1 LAEVHVMQAMVLE
14 RPGLP
19 LRAVQVPKRAPGFG
33 QVLVKVAACGVCR
46 TDLHVVDGE
55 LTEAKL
61 PIIPGHE
68 IVGRVESVGPG
79 VGQFRPG
86 DRVGIPWLGH
96 TCGSCAYCTAGREN
110 LCDAPQFTGYQI
122 DGGYAE
128 YATADAS
135 YCFGLPESYS
145 DVEAAP
151 LLCAGLIGYRSL
163 RMTGKAEHLGIYG
176 FGGSAQDSIKYS
188 RFGVNAVFT
197 EPLERQTAL
206 KLVKATHS
214 LVLHEFRR
222 YVRVPVATEV
232 AVTTSEGR
240 RFAAMSQ
247 DISSGGLSL
256 KGEVV
261 APGTALEISFALLT
275 LPRIWVRGSVTW
287 AKKDEQEIGIK
298 FDPQDERRTK
308 IKEWIDAY
316 LGS

>member
-1 LAEVHVMQAMVLE
+1 MDVQEPARTVLAECFRKFGIETVTIENRFTERMVSEKVDGCVVRLGSDAEAIMQAARGSAANSRIVL
-14 RPGLP
+14 
-19 LRAVQVPKRAPGFG
+19 
-33 QVLVKVAACGVCR
+33 
-46 TDLHVVDGE
+46 
-55 LTEAKL
+55 
-61 PIIPGHE
+61 
-68 IVGRVESVGPG
+68 
-79 VGQFRPG
+79 
-86 DRVGIPWLGH
+86 
-96 TCGSCAYCTAGREN
+96 
-110 LCDAPQFTGYQI
+110 
-122 DGGYAE
+122 
-128 YATADAS
+128 
-135 YCFGLPESYS
+135 
-145 DVEAAP
+145 
-151 LLCAGLIGYRSL
+151 
-163 RMTGKAEHLGIYG
+163 YG

-256 KGEVV
+256 KGEIV
-261 APGTALEISFALLT
+261 APGTALEVSFALLT

-316 LGS
+316 LGG

>member
-1 LAEVHVMQAMVLE
+1 MDVQEPARTVLAECFRKFGIETVTMEDHFTERMVSEKVDGCVVKLGPE
-14 RPGLP
+14 
-19 LRAVQVPKRAPGFG
+19 A
-33 QVLVKVAACGVCR
+33 VKVM
-46 TDLHVVDGE
+46 
-55 LTEAKL
+55 
-61 PIIPGHE
+61 
-68 IVGRVESVGPG
+68 
-79 VGQFRPG
+79 
-86 DRVGIPWLGH
+86 
-96 TCGSCAYCTAGREN
+96 
-110 LCDAPQFTGYQI
+110 
-122 DGGYAE
+122 
-128 YATADAS
+128 
-135 YCFGLPESYS
+135 
-145 DVEAAP
+145 EAARTSAANSRIV
-151 LLCAGLIGYRSL
+151 L
-163 RMTGKAEHLGIYG
+163 YG

-247 DISSGGLSL
+247 DISSGGISL
-256 KGEVV
+256 KGEIVV
-261 APGTALEISFALLT
+261 PGTALEVSFALLT

-298 FDPQDERRTK
+298 FDVHDERRTK

-316 LGS
+316 LGA